1 MRILELFTTQKN
13 ISMLL
18 LSFLIGAIAGAVC
31 VALWTRPSRSTESY
45 DEPPANQTFD
55 QFTDSNFF
63 NHN

>member
-1 MRILELFTTQKN
+1 
-13 ISMLL
+13 MLL